1 MNCCGLF
8 RFSFQQW
15 KRRRLQ
21 KMMTRTAIRGGLI
34 CAAFLSSTLAQAP
47 GGRPPDKPASPASLP
62 GDTLPPFGMLDNN
75 GRLVPPPQW
84 LTGSAGHGATRPA
97 VSIRGPALSLAVEAA
112 RAAVDTCAAG
122 GFYIGASVID
132 TSGQPRA
139 MVEAE
144 GSDGGHVYVAVRK
157 ALVALTFKMPSSKAS
172 ETVPADPTMLARVTP
187 NMFVMEGAVPL
198 MVGNEVIGAIGASG
212 AAGGNQDEVCAV
224 AGLNKIK
231 ARLR

>member
-1 MNCCGLF
+1 
-8 RFSFQQW
+8 
-15 KRRRLQ
+15 
-21 KMMTRTAIRGGLI
+21 MMTRTALCSGLI
-34 CAAFLSSTLAQAP
+34 CAAFLTSALAQAP
-47 GGRPPDKPASPASLP
+47 GGRPPDQPASPASLP
-62 GDTLPPFGMLDNN
+62 GDTLPPFGMLDAT
-75 GRLVPPPQW
+75 GKLVPPPQW
-84 LTGSAGHGATRPA
+84 LSEMARSGAKRPA
-97 VSIRGPALSLAVEAA
+97 VSTRGPALSLAVEAA

-122 GFYIGASVID
+122 GYYIGASVID

-172 ETVPADPTMLARVTP
+172 EIVPADTALLARVTP

-198 MVGNEVIGAIGASG
+198 MAGNEVIGAIGASG
-212 AAGGNQDEVCAV
+212 AAGGNQDEVCAI

-231 ARLR
+231 ERLK

>member
-1 MNCCGLF
+1 
-8 RFSFQQW
+8 
-15 KRRRLQ
+15 
-21 KMMTRTAIRGGLI
+21 MMTRTAIRSGLI
-34 CAAFLSSTLAQAP
+34 CAAFLTSALAQAP

-62 GDTLPPFGMLDNN
+62 GDTLPPFGMLD
-75 GRLVPPPQW
+75 GTGKLVPPPQW
-84 LTGSAGHGATRPA
+84 LSEMARSGAKRPA
-97 VSIRGPALSLAVEAA
+97 VSTRGPALSLAVEAA

-122 GFYIGASVID
+122 GYYIGASVID

-172 ETVPADPTMLARVTP
+172 EIVPADTALLARVTP

-198 MVGNEVIGAIGASG
+198 IVGNEVIGAIGASG
-212 AAGGNQDEVCAV
+212 AAGGNQDEVCAI

-231 ARLR
+231 ERLK

>member
-1 MNCCGLF
+1 
-8 RFSFQQW
+8 
-15 KRRRLQ
+15 
-21 KMMTRTAIRGGLI
+21 MMTRTAIRSGLI
-34 CAAFLSSTLAQAP
+34 CAAFLTTSLAQVP

-62 GDTLPPFGMLDNN
+62 GDTLPPFGMLDGN
-75 GRLVPPPQW
+75 GKLVPQPQW
-84 LTGSAGHGATRPA
+84 LTQSVAHVATRPA
-97 VSIRGPALSLAVEAA
+97 VSIRGPALSLAVEAV

-172 ETVPADPTMLARVTP
+172 EVVPADKALLARVTP

-198 MVGNEVIGAIGASG
+198 IAGNEVIGAIGASG
-212 AAGGNQDEVCAV
+212 AAGGDQDEVCAI

-231 ARLR
+231 ERLR

>member
-1 MNCCGLF
+1 
-8 RFSFQQW
+8 
-15 KRRRLQ
+15 
-21 KMMTRTAIRGGLI
+21 MMTRTAIRGGLI

-84 LTGSAGHGATRPA
+84 LTGGAGHGATRPA
-97 VSIRGPALSLAVEAA
+97 VSIRGPALSLAVEEVRAA
-112 RAAVDTCAAG
+112 VASVIKTGTLAAVDTCAAG

-172 ETVPADPTMLARVTP
+172 ETVPADPTMLA
-187 NMFVMEGAVPL
+187 
-198 MVGNEVIGAIGASG
+198 
-212 AAGGNQDEVCAV
+212 
-224 AGLNKIK
+224 
-231 ARLR
+231 

>member
-1 MNCCGLF
+1 
-8 RFSFQQW
+8 
-15 KRRRLQ
+15 
-21 KMMTRTAIRGGLI
+21 MMTRTAIRSGLI
-34 CAAFLSSTLAQAP
+34 CAAFLTTALAQAP

-62 GDTLPPFGMLDNN
+62 GDTLPPFGMLDGN
-75 GRLVPPPQW
+75 GKLVPPPQW
-84 LTGSAGHGATRPA
+84 LSEMAGSGAKRPA
-97 VSIRGPALSLAVEAA
+97 VSVRGPALSLAIEAA

-122 GFYIGASVID
+122 GYYVGASVID

-172 ETVPADPTMLARVTP
+172 EAVPADKALLARVTP

-198 MVGNEVIGAIGASG
+198 LAGNEVIGAIGASG
-212 AAGGNQDEVCAV
+212 AAGGTQDEVCAI

-231 ARLR
+231 DRLR